1 MNEKKKESSLL
12 LLVCV
17 FYTIYAT
24 DSMLFATNNNV
35 TVLNLGKALLVLS
48 VVVTAYSFFSKR
60 NRCIYGYGNNSLIL
74 VTWIFLTFAT
84 LIVNF
89 DTSQRTFVKVLILTS
104 SFFIAKQISL
114 NDYAKAYCKILNII
128 GIFSCVMFLFHDYF
142 RTASY
147 LPTITNTNGYTFR
160 SALFANIAESTL
172 DVMHR
177 NIGPFWEPG
186 AYQAYLILGIIFSL
200 FLDFRTSERIRNVII
215 YIISLIFTYS
225 TTGYVALIPL
235 ITAYLLT
242 SKRISNRWVKLILA
256 SVCILAVYY
265 ILKNEEAYSLVFG
278 KIFEQND
285 SYVSR
290 VGSIQNGIEVA
301 MKNPIFGVGPV
312 EFESLLD
319 GIAIV
324 NTTVMHFAI
333 YGVGVGLIYL
343 YCMYRFSK
351 SCVNNIISAF
361 FVLGAL
367 LLSTSGENL
376 TYSLLFNLILFL
388 KPHYEIGTDESELMI
403 RNR

>member
-1 MNEKKKESSLL
+1 M
-12 LLVCV
+12 
-17 FYTIYAT
+17 FY
-24 DSMLFATNNNV
+24 
-35 TVLNLGKALLVLS
+35 
-48 VVVTAYSFFSKR
+48 
-60 NRCIYGYGNNSLIL
+60 
-74 VTWIFLTFAT
+74 
-84 LIVNF
+84 
-89 DTSQRTFVKVLILTS
+89 
-104 SFFIAKQISL
+104 
-114 NDYAKAYCKILNII
+114 
-128 GIFSCVMFLFHDYF
+128 
-142 RTASY
+142 
-147 LPTITNTNGYTFR
+147 
-160 SALFANIAESTL
+160 
-172 DVMHR
+172 
-177 NIGPFWEPG
+177 
-186 AYQAYLILGIIFSL
+186 
-200 FLDFRTSERIRNVII
+200 
-215 YIISLIFTYS
+215 
-225 TTGYVALIPL
+225 
-235 ITAYLLT
+235 
-242 SKRISNRWVKLILA
+242 
-256 SVCILAVYY
+256 
-265 ILKNEEAYSLVFG
+265 
-278 KIFEQND
+278 